1 MIFSTTYAMNIKKFK
16 ENILKDTVKV
26 KGVPYKKR
34 DTLHI
39 QGRSNKSS
47 EGRDGWRIP
56 SI

>member
-1 MIFSTTYAMNIKKFK
+1 MNIKKFK

>member
-1 MIFSTTYAMNIKKFK
+1 MNIKKFK
-16 ENILKDTVKV
+16 ENILTDTVRV
-26 KGVPYKKR
+26 KGVPDKKR
-34 DTLHI
+34 DTLRI